1 MDTQAQADLVKWGY
15 LRARR
20 STAHSHGCDAGG
32 NLSFQWYFVPAT
44 TIPDHL
50 ALHENGHTQHCAVFG
65 ILDRVVHRVREH
77 MLASRLLVGT
87 EPVRVVRVGNFT
99 IRKSMLSK

>member
-1 MDTQAQADLVKWGY
+1 
-15 LRARR
+15 
-20 STAHSHGCDAGG
+20 
-32 NLSFQWYFVPAT
+32 
-44 TIPDHL
+44 
-50 ALHENGHTQHCAVFG
+50 
-65 ILDRVVHRVREH
+65 